1 MGRHYQYNMTAEHI
15 KELYDTEMPES
26 AKNIWSEFLEWLISY
41 FHCSKQLA
49 DIRLR
54 EFSQE
59 YNIHPMKTVGLTAI
73 NRSSKCPEVPGI
85 TSKRQHGTKCFDRNH
100 YIGDN
105 MTDLELDIADI
116 KLTLKMMK
124 EHIKTLETK
133 LNRISPQY
141 FTYDTPIYTMDKPL
155 SLSAARSMWP
165 MLEHEFDRYCAEH
178 NITTWTPTDSE
189 QFYNT
194 YIRNWRRLAIR

>member
-1 MGRHYQYNMTAEHI
+1 MGRHYQYNMTTERL
-15 KELYDTEMPES
+15 KELYDTEMPEE
-26 AKNIWSEFLEWLISY
+26 AKHIWAEFLEWLVSY

-54 EFSQE
+54 EFSRE
-59 YNIHPMKTVGLTAI
+59 YNIHPMKSVGLTAI
-73 NRSSKCPEVPGI
+73 NKSTKGNDKLNYSRRKS
-85 TSKRQHGTKCFDRNH
+85 GTKCFDRNH

-133 LNRISPQY
+133 LDRINPQC
-141 FTYDTPIYTMDKPL
+141 FTYDAPL
-155 SLSAARSMWP
+155 SLSAAKSMWP
-165 MLEHEFDRYCAEH
+165 MLEKEFDEYCTKHCLTA
-178 NITTWTPTDSE
+178 WTPADIE
-189 QFYNT
+189 NFYNE
-194 YIRNWRRLAIR
+194 YIGVGADWPNS

>member
-1 MGRHYQYNMTAEHI
+1 MTAEHL
-15 KELYDTEMPES
+15 KELYDTEMPEE
-26 AKNIWSEFLEWLISY
+26 AKHIWSEFIVWLCDY

-54 EFSQE
+54 EFSRE
-59 YNIHPMKTVGLTAI
+59 YNIHPMKSVGLTAI
-73 NRSSKCPEVPGI
+73 NKSTKGNDKLNYSR
-85 TSKRQHGTKCFDRNH
+85 RQHGTKCFDRNR

-133 LNRISPQY
+133 LDRISPQC
-141 FTYDTPIYTMDKPL
+141 FTYYAPIDKPL
-155 SLSAARSMWP
+155 SLSAAKSMWP
-165 MLEHEFDRYCAEH
+165 MLEKEFDEYCAKH
-178 NITTWTPTDSE
+178 CVTTWTPDDNE
-189 QFYNT
+189 NFY
-194 YIRNWRRLAIR
+194 REFVRCWC

>member
-1 MGRHYQYNMTAEHI
+1 MTAERL
-15 KELYDTEMPES
+15 KELYDTEMPEE
-26 AKNIWSEFLEWLISY
+26 AKYIWSEFLEWLISY

-59 YNIHPMKTVGLTAI
+59 YNIHPMKSVGLTAI
-73 NRSSKCPEVPGI
+73 NKSTKGNDKLNYSR
-85 TSKRQHGTKCFDRNH
+85 RQHGTKCFDRNR

-133 LNRISPQY
+133 LNRISPQC
-141 FTYDTPIYTMDKPL
+141 FTHDAPL
-155 SLSAARSMWP
+155 SLSAAKSMWP
-165 MLEHEFDRYCAEH
+165 MLEKEFDEYCAKH
-178 NITTWTPTDSE
+178 CVTTWTPDDNE
-189 QFYNT
+189 NFY
-194 YIRNWRRLAIR
+194 REFVRCWC

>member
-1 MGRHYQYNMTAEHI
+1 MGRHFQYNMTPERI
-15 KELYDTEMPES
+15 EELYQTEMDEET
-26 AKNIWSEFLEWLISY
+26 KNIWLLCRDWLVRY

-54 EFSQE
+54 EWDQE
-59 YNIHPMKTVGLTAI
+59 YGHRPMKSVGLTAI
-73 NRSSKCPEVPGI
+73 NKSTKGNDKLNYSR
-85 TSKRQHGTKCFDRNH
+85 RQHGTKCFDRNR

-133 LNRISPQY
+133 LNRISPQC
-141 FTYDTPIYTMDKPL
+141 FTYYAPMDMQL
-155 SLSAARSMWP
+155 SLSAAKSMWP
-165 MLEHEFDRYCAEH
+165 MLEKEFDEYCAKH
-178 NITTWTPTDSE
+178 CVTTWTPDDNE
-189 QFYNT
+189 NFY
-194 YIRNWRRLAIR
+194 REFVRCRC

>member
-1 MGRHYQYNMTAEHI
+1 MGRNYKYNMTAEHL
-15 KELYDTEMPES
+15 KELYDTEMPEE
-26 AKNIWSEFLEWLISY
+26 AKYIWSEFLDWLISY

-59 YNIHPMKTVGLTAI
+59 YNIHPMKSVGLTAI
-73 NRSSKCPEVPGI
+73 NKSTKGNDKLNYSR
-85 TSKRQHGTKCFDRNH
+85 RQHGTKCFDRNR

-133 LNRISPQY
+133 LNRISPQC
-141 FTYDTPIYTMDKPL
+141 FTYYAPMDMQL
-155 SLSAARSMWP
+155 SLSAAKSMWP
-165 MLEHEFDRYCAEH
+165 MLEKEFDEYCAKH
-178 NITTWTPTDSE
+178 CVTTWTPDDNE
-189 QFYNT
+189 NFY
-194 YIRNWRRLAIR
+194 REFVRCWC

>member
-1 MGRHYQYNMTAEHI
+1 MGRHYQYNMTTERL
-15 KELYDTEMPES
+15 KELYDTEMPEE
-26 AKNIWSEFLEWLISY
+26 AKHIWSEFLEWLVSY

-54 EFSQE
+54 EFSRE
-59 YNIHPMKTVGLTAI
+59 YNIHPMKSVGLTAI
-73 NRSSKCPEVPGI
+73 NKSTHGNDKLNYSR
-85 TSKRQHGTKCFDRNH
+85 RQHGTKCFDRNR

-133 LNRISPQY
+133 LNRISPQC
-141 FTYDTPIYTMDKPL
+141 FTYYAPL
-155 SLSAARSMWP
+155 SLSAAKSMWP
-165 MLEHEFDRYCAEH
+165 MLEKEFDEYCTKHCLTA
-178 NITTWTPTDSE
+178 WTPADIE
-189 QFYNT
+189 NFYNE
-194 YIRNWRRLAIR
+194 YIGVGADWPNS